1 MMRQEQPV
9 KIIYDGECPFCRSYV
24 AFARLKEAVGPVELI
39 DAREASVLV
48 EDYASRGYPI
58 DDGMIV
64 DTGDAVYWGGDA
76 VWAINALTSPN
87 PVLKMLGGR
96 RFLKRIYPALRFGRN
111 SALRVLGKTPIRPS
125 STD

>member
-1 MMRQEQPV
+1 M
-9 KIIYDGECPFCRSYV
+9 
-24 AFARLKEAVGPVELI
+24 ELI

-125 STD
+125 AEH